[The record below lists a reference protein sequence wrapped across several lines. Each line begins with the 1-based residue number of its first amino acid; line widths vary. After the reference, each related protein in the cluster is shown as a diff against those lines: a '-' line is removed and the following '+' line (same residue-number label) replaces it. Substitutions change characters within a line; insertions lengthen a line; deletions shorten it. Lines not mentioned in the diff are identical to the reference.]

1 MAYAALVSLTN
12 TIDRFLNSNLYSISV
27 EEKQQITSLLDYVT
41 PFQDFLDK
49 FPDKFKSLEGRMRE
63 VANEAEDILEYLV
76 LEKVFLSSD
85 EESELHDELD
95 RGTVIKDISLKME
108 NMWKECGQDFPDDEA
123 TDNSLKG
130 RIRNVV
136 NEAEKINSFLKWERN
151 HIRFRDKWRFLPAEF
166 AMFKSRLH
174 FINHLKKMG
183 SEIDS
188 IMAEATA
195 VKNNNSDMAASS
207 SGLAPPDRVSDD
219 EKQEEEEEET
229 ECYRSSK
236 HELQMERVME
246 EIALIAAQVKEI
258 KDSSSSKGVERG
270 GADTSAARSSS
281 STDPSIHKD
290 SMVGFEDYVL
300 DVKDRLCGEPSRLQV
315 IPICGM
321 GGIGKTTLA
330 RNIYDDRLTMEKFDI
345 RVWVTISQDYSAQRI
360 LSSLLESLK
369 EYNTGGLGQ
378 SDDEKVHKILM
389 GRRYLVV
396 MDDMWSGEAW
406 DVVRRVFPDD
416 GNGSRVVLTTRLF
429 EVASYPDP
437 SNRLHEISLL
447 NAEQSWNLLKHKVF
461 ADEECPSNLETIGEE
476 IATSCKG
483 LPLAIVVIA
492 GLLST
497 VSKNPSS
504 WQEIAEKVKSAK
516 TTEHD
521 QIEEILSLSYVEL
534 PQYLRSC
541 FLYMATFPEDD
552 EIHAKKLIRLW
563 VAEGFVKYPSNS
575 ESFEK
580 VGEECLDELMKRNL
594 VLVKKRKSDNR
605 IKSCSLH
612 DLMRDLC
619 IRKAHESQFFL
630 NLMDKHVKKKPFRER
645 IKNQRRVS
653 LDSSH
658 LRYLS
663 DDDDSTIHSIR
674 CSKYDLVKLNFVKG
688 VRLLRVLDTVPADV
702 ESSPSVHQ
710 L

>member
-95 RGTVIKDISLKME
+95 RGTVIKDINLKME
-108 NMWKECGQDFPDDEA
+108 NMWKTNVA
-123 TDNSLKG
+123 DNSLKV

-136 NEAEKINSFLKWERN
+136 NEAKKINCFLEWETN
-151 HIRFRDKWRFLPAEF
+151 HIRFRDKRRFLPAEF
-166 AMFKSRLH
+166 AMFKSRFH

-195 VKNNNSDMAASS
+195 VKNNNSDKAASS

-219 EKQEEEEEET
+219 EKQEEEET

-258 KDSSSSKGVERG
+258 KDSSSSKDVERG
-270 GADTSAARSSS
+270 GADTSAAPTSS

-330 RNIYDDRLTMEKFDI
+330 RNVYDDPLTVGHFVI

-369 EYNTGGLGQ
+369 EYNTGRLGQ

-416 GNGSRVVLTTRLF
+416 GNGSRVVRWL
-429 EVASYPDP
+429 
-437 SNRLHEISLL
+437 
-447 NAEQSWNLLKHKVF
+447 
-461 ADEECPSNLETIGEE
+461 
-476 IATSCKG
+476 
-483 LPLAIVVIA
+483 
-492 GLLST
+492 
-497 VSKNPSS
+497 
-504 WQEIAEKVKSAK
+504 
-516 TTEHD
+516 
-521 QIEEILSLSYVEL
+521 
-534 PQYLRSC
+534 
-541 FLYMATFPEDD
+541 
-552 EIHAKKLIRLW
+552 LIRILRT
-563 VAEGFVKYPSNS
+563 GF
-575 ESFEK
+575 
-580 VGEECLDELMKRNL
+580 
-594 VLVKKRKSDNR
+594 
-605 IKSCSLH
+605 
-612 DLMRDLC
+612 MR
-619 IRKAHESQFFL
+619 
-630 NLMDKHVKKKPFRER
+630 
-645 IKNQRRVS
+645 
-653 LDSSH
+653 
-658 LRYLS
+658 
-663 DDDDSTIHSIR
+663 
-674 CSKYDLVKLNFVKG
+674 
-688 VRLLRVLDTVPADV
+688 
-702 ESSPSVHQ
+702 
-710 L
+710 